1 MIRITFTESDINT
14 LHKERFQHPDPRV
27 QLRLEIVYLKGLGY
41 SHQEIGR
48 ITQVSQKTVRRCLRL
63 YCQGGIDA
71 LKADNSYRP
80 TSQLEQHRN
89 TIEAEFKAKP
99 PKSVAEARESIEEL
113 TGIRRSPSQVRNF
126 LKRLG
131 MKRCKAGQIPAK
143 ADVEKQEAFLKDELE
158 PRLEEA
164 RQGRRHVF
172 FVDAAHFV
180 LQPFLNYLWCF
191 VRIFIKAPCGRQ
203 RFNVL
208 GALNAVSLELT
219 TVTND
224 SYINA
229 ESVVQLLHQLA
240 LKYVNLPITLV
251 LDNARYQKCKY
262 VKDIADRLGIE
273 LLFLPP
279 YSPNLNLIER
289 LWKFVK
295 KECLYSTYHENFT
308 DFKKAITDCLTG
320 ASNEHKAALSR
331 LLTHNFQ
338 TFKNVTLCP
347 L

>member
-1 MIRITFTESDINT
+1 MISITFTESDINA
-14 LHKERFQHPDPRV
+14 LHKERFHHPDPRV
-27 QLRLEIVYLKGLGY
+27 QLRLEIVYLKALGY

-63 YCQGGIDA
+63 YCEGGIDT

-80 TSQLEQHRN
+80 TSQLDQHGN
-89 TIEAEFKAKP
+89 TIEAEFKSKP
-99 PKSVAEARESIEEL
+99 PKSIVEAQKRIEDL
-113 TGIRRSPSQVRNF
+113 TGIRRSLSQIRSF

-131 MKRCKAGQIPAK
+131 IKRCKVGQIPAK

-180 LQPFLNYLWCF
+180 LQPFLGYLWCF
-191 VRIFIKAPCGRQ
+191 VRIFIKAPSGRQ

-208 GALNAVSLELT
+208 GALNAISLELT

-229 ESVVQLLHQLA
+229 ESVVQLLHKLA

-262 VKDIADRLGIE
+262 VQEIAANLGID

-279 YSPNLNLIER
+279 YSPNLNIIER

-295 KECLYSTYHENFT
+295 KECLYSIYYENFT
-308 DFKKAITDCLTG
+308 AFKKAITECLTEV
-320 ASNEHKAALSR
+320 SNKHKSALSR
-331 LLTHNFQ
+331 FLTLNFQ